1 MTAEENKAVVR
12 RFTDEV
18 WNTGNL
24 AIIDA
29 LFATT
34 WVGHDLPPGLAPGRE
49 GLKQM
54 VGAFRAAFSDIRA
67 TVDDQIA
74 DGDAVAWRWTFQGT
88 HSGAFMGI
96 PPTSK
101 RITLTGISI
110 DRLAG
115 GKFVERWDSADTLGM
130 MQQLGVI
137 PAPGQAGP

>member
-1 MTAEENKAVVR
+1 MTTEENKAVVR

-24 AIIDA
+24 AIIDE
-29 LFATT
+29 LFAST

-137 PAPGQAGP
+137 SAPGQAGP

>member
-1 MTAEENKAVVR
+1 MTTEENKAVVR

-24 AIIDA
+24 AIIDE
-29 LFATT
+29 LFAST

-74 DGDAVAWRWTFQGT
+74 EGDAVAWRWTFQGT
-88 HSGAFMGI
+88 HSGEFMGI

-101 RITLTGISI
+101 KITLTGISI

-137 PAPGQAGP
+137 SAPGQAGP

>member
-24 AIIDA
+24 AIIDE
-29 LFATT
+29 LFAST

-67 TVDDQIA
+67 TVDDQVA
-74 DGDAVAWRWTFQGT
+74 EGDAVAWRWTFQGT
-88 HSGAFMGI
+88 HSGAFLGI
-96 PPTSK
+96 PPTGK

-137 PAPGQAGP
+137 PAPGQAIG

>member
-1 MTAEENKAVVR
+1 MTTEENKAVVR

-24 AIIDA
+24 AIIDE
-29 LFATT
+29 LFAST

-96 PPTSK
+96 PPTGKTS
-101 RITLTGISI
+101 TLTGISI
-110 DRLAG
+110 DRLAS

-130 MQQLGVI
+130 LQQLGVI
-137 PAPGQAGP
+137 SAPGQPGP

>member
-1 MTAEENKAVVR
+1 MTTEENKAVVR

-24 AIIDA
+24 AIIDE
-29 LFATT
+29 LFAST

-96 PPTSK
+96 PPTGKTS
-101 RITLTGISI
+101 TLTGISI

-130 MQQLGVI
+130 LQQLGVI
-137 PAPGQAGP
+137 SAPGQPGP

>member
-1 MTAEENKAVVR
+1 MTTEENKAVVR
-12 RFTDEV
+12 QFTDEV

-24 AIIDA
+24 AIIDE

-74 DGDAVAWRWTFQGT
+74 DGDKVTWRWTFQGT

-96 PPTSK
+96 PPTGK
-101 RITLTGISI
+101 TITLTGISI

-115 GKFVERWDSADTLGM
+115 GTFVERWDSADTLGLL
-130 MQQLGVI
+130 QQLGVM
-137 PAPGQAGP
+137 PVPGQAGA